1 MQDICPQAPY
11 ADSPLG
17 QRLHF
22 KAIMFPGMHSGDVLV
37 MSMRITGCL
46 HREDCQQ
53 TTQDCLPNVAKRR
66 RRNTMG
72 NETEVSNNS
81 ISFKVFARSI
91 EEDEEEERSAVVQDI
106 SNQGIPHLSKSL
118 ALFGTLG
125 FVVLLLGVLIIAF
138 YKLEKYAR

>member
-1 MQDICPQAPY
+1 
-11 ADSPLG
+11 
-17 QRLHF
+17 
-22 KAIMFPGMHSGDVLV
+22 
-37 MSMRITGCL
+37 
-46 HREDCQQ
+46 
-53 TTQDCLPNVAKRR
+53 
-66 RRNTMG
+66 MG

-91 EEDEEEERSAVVQDI
+91 EEDEQKDEEELTTVVQDI